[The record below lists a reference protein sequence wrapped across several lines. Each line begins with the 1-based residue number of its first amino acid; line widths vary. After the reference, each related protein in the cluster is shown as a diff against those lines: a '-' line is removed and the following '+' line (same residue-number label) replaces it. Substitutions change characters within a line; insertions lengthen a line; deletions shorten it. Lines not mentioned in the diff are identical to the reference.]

1 MKKIF
6 YLFAVASM
14 IMACEESDQKITEPT
29 GLSVASEGTAG
40 SKVSVTGQDI
50 AKDASFYLE
59 NSEIKTE
66 LEAEILENGAE
77 VTLPYTLGEYTL
89 YVEQNSASY
98 SAGKIKI
105 AVTGIVLPEEATTG
119 ETVTITANGFA
130 SDAAIFFG
138 NTDTK
143 AVLSGNSFT
152 LTVPADMP
160 EGETEVTVKQAGT
173 EQMLGKVTLAK
184 AQKRI
189 IKIDTDFSGEHEIK
203 YEANEPASFISN
215 DEEIKITKNGN
226 VYSFKGETRGWDF
239 TVEDNK
245 VVSIVIDG
253 GKSHPWVY
261 DEKGHLTS
269 YWTDNIGSE
278 GEGLVEYLLG
288 DNFGC
293 YFGYEYNNPSYVNN
307 PDSIDLAALFPIV
320 GFSESDTIDIYI
332 AAAMLGWV
340 GTPSVNLPTGL
351 YGTPFSYTFDNDNY
365 VTSMTGTDM
374 CEITVTYN
382 R

>member
-6 YLFAVASM
+6 YLFAVACM
-14 IMACEESDQKITEPT
+14 IMACEESNNKITEPT

-50 AKDASFYLE
+50 AKDAAFYLE
-59 NSEIKTE
+59 NSESRTQ
-66 LEAEILENGAE
+66 LEAEILESGAE

-89 YVEQNSASY
+89 YIEQNGTSY
-98 SAGKIKI
+98 SAGKITV
-105 AVTGIVLPEEATTG
+105 AVTGIVLPEEATIG
-119 ETVTITANGFA
+119 DAVTITANGFA

-143 AVLSGNSFT
+143 AALAGNTFT

-160 EGETEVTVKQAGT
+160 AGETEVSVKQAGT
-173 EQMLGKVTLAK
+173 EQLLGKVTLANAK
-184 AQKRI
+184 KLI
-189 IKIDTDFSGEHEIK
+189 IKIVTDFSGEHEIK
-203 YEANEPASFISN
+203 YEAGSPAAFVSN

-226 VYSFKGETRGWDF
+226 VYSFKGESRSWDF
-239 TVEDNK
+239 TVEDSK

-253 GKSHPWVY
+253 GESHPWTY

-269 YWTDNIGSE
+269 YWTDNISAE
-278 GEGLVEYLLG
+278 GEGLVEYLSG
-288 DNFGC
+288 DNFGT
-293 YFGYEYNNPSYVNN
+293 YFGYEYNDPSLVNN

-320 GFSESDTIDIYI
+320 GFSESDTIDIYV

-340 GTPSVNLPTGL
+340 GTPSVNLPSGL
-351 YGTPFSYTFDNDNY
+351 YGTPFRYTFDNDNY
-365 VTSMTGTDM
+365 VTSMEATYM
-374 CEITVTYN
+374 CSITVTYN